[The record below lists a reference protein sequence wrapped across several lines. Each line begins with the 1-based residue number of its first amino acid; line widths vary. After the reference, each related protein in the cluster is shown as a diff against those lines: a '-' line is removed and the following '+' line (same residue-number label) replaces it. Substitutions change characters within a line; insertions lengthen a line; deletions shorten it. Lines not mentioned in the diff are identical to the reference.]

1 MIFWRIFFASDCGA
15 HFKRNEWT
23 GCFRR
28 AVSGRYNLN
37 FKLIHSSLNSAHLKI
52 LGDQILFKSNDPLIF
67 YRIFFASDCGANFKR
82 NEPGDLRQR
91 FTPFRYEFR
100 NESKLTEFSTS
111 GTTWTPSFIRFEWF
125 VDFLSNFIC
134 IRPRRRRRPRH
145 SRRIPTFTWQ
155 RNSIG
160 KVNESWFG
168 PTSLSG
174 RRMNDVTDTF
184 IKISARRTATDQ
196 ISMKIIRTRHRNS
209 KLNSAAI

>member
-1 MIFWRIFFASDCGA
+1 MIRWFFIEFFFA
-15 HFKRNEWT
+15 F
-23 GCFRR
+23 
-28 AVSGRYNLN
+28 
-37 FKLIHSSLNSAHLKI
+37 
-52 LGDQILFKSNDPLIF
+52 
-67 YRIFFASDCGANFKR
+67 DCGANFKR

-91 FTPFRYEFR
+91 FTPFRYEFL